1 MTINEF
7 MTNDHRG
14 CDNQFA
20 EVENAV
26 SSGNFSVAKTMFG
39 EFKKHLLDHF
49 KMEEEVMFPEYC
61 ESGGGHCDP
70 TNIMIMEHNQMK
82 AILEDMEQSVN
93 NEDIDGY
100 LGLSEN
106 LMFTMQ
112 QHNMKEEQIMYNLA
126 DESLNSE
133 EIITKMKEVID

>member
-7 MTNDHRG
+7 MSQDHRS

-26 SSGNFSVAKTMFG
+26 SNGNFDVAKSMFE

-49 KMEEEVMFPEYC
+49 KMEEEVMFPAYC
-61 ESGGGHCDP
+61 ESGGGHCNP
-70 TNIMIMEHNQMK
+70 TNVMIMEHNQMR
-82 AILEDMEQSVN
+82 AILEEMEQKLNQNDV
-93 NEDIDGY
+93 DGY

-126 DESLNSE
+126 DESLNPD
-133 EIITKMKEVID
+133 EIIKKMKEVIE